1 MVQFLFW
8 VAKET
13 QAPSIDK
20 ELTDRLC
27 FYSGLLSIKTSF
39 VITAKL
45 YRFSSL
51 ISAFFRFFF
60 IAV

>member
-20 ELTDRLC
+20 ELTDHLC
-27 FYSGLLSIKTSF
+27 FYSGLLSIKTRSF
-39 VITAKL
+39 VVTAKL

-51 ISAFFRFFF
+51 ISEFF
-60 IAV
+60 